1 MFYSGEFS
9 AFTMRLDG
17 GNAPPIYTHT
27 FHPLGLSGMLQV
39 TLSEFSREFNEKADN
54 VKMEIGN
61 LFLEYVVK
69 FYYGRCGG
77 SYDIDDYA
85 H

>member
-1 MFYSGEFS
+1 MFNSGEFS

-17 GNAPPIYTHT
+17 GDIPPIYTHT
-27 FHPLGLSGMLQV
+27 FHPFGLSGMLQV

-61 LFLEYVVK
+61 LFFGICCITLFCEI
-69 FYYGRCGG
+69 C
-77 SYDIDDYA
+77 
-85 H
+85 

>member
-1 MFYSGEFS
+1 MFISGEFP

-17 GNAPPIYTHT
+17 GDAPPIYTHT
-27 FHPLGLSGMLQV
+27 SHPSDLSRMLQV
-39 TLSEFSREFNEKADN
+39 TLSEITREFNEKADN

-69 FYYGRCGG
+69 LYYGRCGG

>member
-1 MFYSGEFS
+1 MFISGEFS

-27 FHPLGLSGMLQV
+27 FHPFGLRGMLQV

-54 VKMEIGN
+54 VKMEIVN
-61 LFLEYVVK
+61 LFFLNMLYN
-69 FYYGRCGG
+69 
-77 SYDIDDYA
+77 SIL
-85 H
+85 